1 MLYRWRQRYTA
12 QGNKTQSATLEEELK
27 ALRLEN
33 AELKIERDMLSQK
46 RHSSSCNSHGNVRW
60 LSLKSRSLLRETT
73 EVKYRFIATHP
84 EYPDTKW
91 AAFLEVSRSA
101 YYEWKKTRAE
111 REKSAK
117 IYTETIQKI
126 FDESRGTYG
135 VERICAELRK
145 RGFTASFHRVRDN
158 MAEQGLKSIHL
169 RRRQRSLTDSRRA
182 RGEGLPNLVSDL
194 EITLPLQVL
203 SSDISY
209 IRTKEGFEYLCQ
221 VKDVA
226 SGLVLAQSMS
236 ARMKADLVM
245 DTIRQML
252 RHWELPA
259 GCIFHSDRGSQYTSG
274 VVKDLLNRHNI
285 KQSYS
290 RVGKPGDNSWS
301 ESFFAN
307 LKKEAVHWIQFATR
321 EEARDAM
328 FAYIEGFY
336 NTKRIQRRLGYLSP
350 MQWLKEWYGNN
361 SISVA

>member
-1 MLYRWRQRYTA
+1 MA
-12 QGNKTQSATLEEELK
+12 A
-27 ALRLEN
+27 
-33 AELKIERDMLSQK
+33 
-46 RHSSSCNSHGNVRW
+46 
-60 LSLKSRSLLRETT
+60 
-73 EVKYRFIATHP
+73 HP

-101 YYEWKKTRAE
+101 YYEWKKTREE
-111 REKSAK
+111 RKKVAGV
-117 IYTETIQKI
+117 YAETIRKI
-126 FDESRGTYG
+126 FDESGGSYG
-135 VERICAELRK
+135 AERICAELRK
-145 RGFTASFHRVRDN
+145 KGFTASFHRVRDN
-158 MAEQGLKSIHL
+158 MAAQGLKSIHL
-169 RRRQRSLTDSRRA
+169 RRRQRSLTDSSRA
-182 RGEGLPNLVSDL
+182 RGEGYPNLVHDL
-194 EITLPLQVL
+194 EIIAPFQVL

-226 SGLVLAQSMS
+226 SGLVLAQKMS
-236 ARMKADLVM
+236 ERMKADLVA

-252 RHWELPA
+252 RRWKLPV

-274 VVKDLLNRHNI
+274 AVKILLNSHKI
-285 KQSYS
+285 EQSHS

-307 LKKEAVHWIQFATR
+307 LKKEAVHWVNFATR
-321 EEARDAM
+321 EEARHAM

-350 MQWLKEWYGNN
+350 MQWLKEWYVSN